1 MCRIF
6 SKDCGS
12 DRAFTGDEGQYYK
25 PPKGSLP
32 LQHMALFVRCI
43 PAVKG
48 LERTPD
54 LFSSSCNS
62 SNVIDILSVKIC
74 NIKVQVI
81 YNGCLKK
88 ALSLELKS
96 LNVSQRTRFLLNR
109 YTFERKKR
117 RQKKTP
123 IICYKG

>member
-1 MCRIF
+1 MCRVF
-6 SKDCGS
+6 SKDCWA
-12 DRAFTGDEGQYYK
+12 DRAFTGDEGQHYK

-43 PAVKG
+43 SAVKG
-48 LERTPD
+48 LEENKPGV
-54 LFSSSCNS
+54 LSSCNS
-62 SNVIDILSVKIC
+62 SNVIDISSVKIC

-96 LNVSQRTRFLLNR
+96 LNVSQRTRFLLNK
-109 YTFERKKR
+109 YTLKK
-117 RQKKTP
+117 KK
-123 IICYKG
+123 K